1 MKRTVAIMTFGVAY
15 AYASACCGV
24 APIGQPVTFG
34 DQSNIIVWNP
44 ETKTEHFIRNAFFDS
59 KAKDFG
65 FIAATPAVPEL
76 KEADARS
83 FDYLEAFKPKKG
95 LQGCGAPPAEFAGG
109 VDAKAA
115 SAVDVLQQVEVG
127 KYQATT
133 VRSDDS
139 SAMAAYLKSN
149 GYAITDGSK
158 EWIGFY
164 TTKKWVFTAFKV
176 RQGTEGVTKTGVI
189 RMSFKTD
196 EPFNPYYV
204 PAENSGASGTL
215 KLYFVSDGT
224 YSATI
229 GHGASWIPA
238 AWNNQIGKGSLNG
251 LAVDTGIQESDFPQ
265 NLTVTYFEKKGWL
278 DGSKDDLYFKKDS
291 PSSSSISVLL
301 VAFGGG
307 LWWFTKSR
315 RAKAL
320 SAYQ

>member
-1 MKRTVAIMTFGVAY
+1 MKRTIAVFSFGLTY

-24 APIGQPVTFG
+24 APSGQPVTFG

-95 LQGCGAPPAEFAGG
+95 LPGCSAPPADAAAGN
-109 VDAKAA
+109 APA
-115 SAVDVLQQVEVG
+115 SAVDVLQQVDVG

-149 GYAITDGSK
+149 GYAITEGSK

-164 TTKKWVFTAFKV
+164 TSKKWVFTAFKV
-176 RQGTEGVTKTGVI
+176 RKGTEGVTKTGVI

-204 PAENSGASGTL
+204 PVENSSESGTL
-215 KLYFVSDGT
+215 RLYFVSDGT
-224 YSATI
+224 YSATV
-229 GHGASWIPA
+229 GHGANWIPA
-238 AWNNQIGKGSLNG
+238 AWNSQIAKGSLNG
-251 LAVDTGIQESDFPQ
+251 LSGDMGIKDSDFPK

-291 PSSSSISVLL
+291 PLTSSITVLL

-315 RAKAL
+315 RAKAF
-320 SAYQ
+320 SA

>member
-1 MKRTVAIMTFGVAY
+1 MTFGVAY

-59 KAKDFG
+59 KTKDFG
-65 FIAATPAVPEL
+65 FIAATPSVPEL
-76 KEADARS
+76 KEASSRS
-83 FDYLEAFKPKKG
+83 FDSLAALRPITG
-95 LQGCGAPPAEFAGG
+95 LQGCGAPPA
-109 VDAKAA
+109 DAKGIYA
-115 SAVDVLQQVEVG
+115 SAGAIEVIQQVEVG
-127 KYQATT
+127 KYHATT

-139 SAMAAYLKSN
+139 SAMATYLKSN

-176 RQGTEGVTKTGVI
+176 RQGTEGMTKTGVI
-189 RMSFKTD
+189 RMSFRTD

-204 PAENSGASGTL
+204 PVENSSDSGTL
-215 KLYFVSDGT
+215 RLYFVSDGT
-224 YSATI
+224 YSATV
-229 GHGASWIPA
+229 GHGANWIPV

-251 LAVDTGIQESDFPQ
+251 LAGDTGIQDSDFPE

-291 PSSSSISVLL
+291 PFTSIIMVLL
-301 VAFGGG
+301 VALGGG
-307 LWWFTKSR
+307 LWWFTKARKS
-315 RAKAL
+315 KIL
-320 SAYQ
+320 S

>member
-1 MKRTVAIMTFGVAY
+1 MTFGVAY

-65 FIAATPAVPEL
+65 FIAASPSVPEL
-76 KEADARS
+76 KEASTKS
-83 FDYLEAFKPKKG
+83 FDSLSALKPITG
-95 LQGCGAPPAEFAGG
+95 LPSCGAPPA
-109 VDAKAA
+109 DAARIYA
-115 SAVDVLQQVEVG
+115 SDGAVEVVQQVDVG

-133 VRSDDS
+133 VRSGDS
-139 SAMAAYLKSN
+139 SAMTAYLKSN

-176 RQGTEGVTKTGVI
+176 RQGTEGMTKTGVI
-189 RMSFKTD
+189 RMSFRTD

-204 PAENSGASGTL
+204 PVENSSDSGTL
-215 KLYFVSDGT
+215 RLYFVSDGT
-224 YSATI
+224 YSATV
-229 GHGASWIPA
+229 GHGANWIPV

-251 LAVDTGIQESDFPQ
+251 LAGDTGIQDSDFPE

-291 PSSSSISVLL
+291 PFTSIIMVLL
-301 VAFGGG
+301 VALGGG
-307 LWWFTKSR
+307 LWWFTKARKS
-315 RAKAL
+315 KIL
-320 SAYQ
+320 S

>member
-1 MKRTVAIMTFGVAY
+1 MKRTIAVFSFGLTY
-15 AYASACCGV
+15 AYVAACCPV
-24 APIGQPVTFG
+24 APSGQPVKFG

-44 ETKTEHFIRNAFFDS
+44 ETKTEHFIRNAFFDT

-76 KEADARS
+76 KEADTRS
-83 FDYLEAFKPKKG
+83 FDNLEAFKPRRG
-95 LQGCGAPPAEFAGG
+95 LPSCGAPPMEAAAGN
-109 VDAKAA
+109 APA
-115 SAVDVLQQVEVG
+115 SAVDVLQQVDVG

-149 GYAITDGSK
+149 GYAITEGSK

-204 PAENSGASGTL
+204 PVENSSDSGTL
-215 KLYFVSDGT
+215 RLYFVSDGT
-224 YSATI
+224 YSATV
-229 GHGASWIPA
+229 GHGANWIPA

-251 LAVDTGIQESDFPQ
+251 LAGDMGIQNSDFPK
-265 NLTVTYFEKKGWL
+265 NLTVTYFEKANWL

-291 PSSSSISVLL
+291 PFTSIIMVLL
-301 VAFGGG
+301 VALGGG
-307 LWWFTKSR
+307 LWWFTKAR
-315 RAKAL
+315 RAKAIGTF
-320 SAYQ
+320 Q